1 VAFQGRL
8 SDRVLAV
15 LADARAEAEASNGPV
30 AREVGGLHFRVAP
43 SGARNG
49 FRYRLDTGDGG
60 EVWLVKQSADARQW
74 NLFASVKSFALLRHH
89 YAGVKERLLERQAQ
103 LEATVLDARP
113 NRVDFA
119 CDLDAPG
126 FEPEPECF
134 IQPPWTRVRSYHP
147 GDGSREGERVEVHRL
162 ARRVNGIMIGR
173 MPGRQLCVYD
183 KRADSL
189 LKRKLYW
196 PVVWGLDLAQHRD
209 PVWRVEV
216 RAARDEIKRRWRV
229 RSFRELES
237 RLLDVV
243 LSSLAKVR
251 YVIPSFRDS
260 NASRWP
266 THPLWEAA
274 ERYMRDAIEAH
285 AFAPAPSRNDL
296 PTPRLIKLD
305 EFRRQLIGLA
315 AGYGVLAG
323 LTEEQA
329 GDLPG
334 LVAATI
340 RDYARDRPGA
350 LEDKLAHARARYGV
364 IG

>member
-1 VAFQGRL
+1 
-8 SDRVLAV
+8 
-15 LADARAEAEASNGPV
+15 
-30 AREVGGLHFRVAP
+30 
-43 SGARNG
+43 
-49 FRYRLDTGDGG
+49 
-60 EVWLVKQSADARQW
+60 
-74 NLFASVKSFALLRHH
+74 
-89 YAGVKERLLERQAQ
+89 
-103 LEATVLDARP
+103 
-113 NRVDFA
+113 
-119 CDLDAPG
+119 
-126 FEPEPECF
+126 
-134 IQPPWTRVRSYHP
+134 
-147 GDGSREGERVEVHRL
+147 
-162 ARRVNGIMIGR
+162 
-173 MPGRQLCVYD
+173 
-183 KRADSL
+183 
-189 LKRKLYW
+189 
-196 PVVWGLDLAQHRD
+196 
-209 PVWRVEV
+209 
-216 RAARDEIKRRWRV
+216 
-229 RSFRELES
+229 
-237 RLLDVV
+237 LDVV